1 MFPLIHAKKLFSI
14 TNKGK
19 PTHCKAQSN
28 KTNTFVIYLAG
39 GEGHNRKH
47 LEKMKIIMADTET
60 MMIFADFI
68 QKVFHGISKI
78 VKKHDL
84 LQKFLYI
91 IFFTQN

>member
-1 MFPLIHAKKLFSI
+1 MGFVEDELHIAFD
-14 TNKGK
+14 
-19 PTHCKAQSN
+19 C
-28 KTNTFVIYLAG
+28 TFFADQRRRRMKRFEKYVSCIAIFG
-39 GEGHNRKH
+39 H